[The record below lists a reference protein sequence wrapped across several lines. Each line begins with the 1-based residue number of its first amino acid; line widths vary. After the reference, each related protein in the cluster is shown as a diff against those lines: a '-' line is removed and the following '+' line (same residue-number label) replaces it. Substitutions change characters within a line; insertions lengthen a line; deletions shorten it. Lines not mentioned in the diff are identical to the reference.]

1 MNRIDQAQF
10 GQFGS
15 DFVEGAGEKAG
26 VPAGS
31 VIVAITALEA
41 AQLDATNTT
50 VESTDWAFPTESVS
64 IPAGCTIY
72 GRFTAV
78 ELHNDSA
85 IMVYYG
91 K

>member
-1 MNRIDQAQF
+1 MNRVDQAQF

-15 DFVEGAGEKAG
+15 DFVSGAGEKAG
-26 VPAGS
+26 VPAGN
-31 VIVAITALEA
+31 VIVAITT
-41 AQLDATNTT
+41 LDATNTT
-50 VESTDWAFPTESVS
+50 VESTDWDFPTGGIG

-78 ELHNDSA
+78 ELDGGSC
-85 IMVYYG
+85 MVYYG